1 MNRISL
7 GLAAGLA
14 TAMASILALPSRA
27 QEADSVRVLDAIVI
41 EEQRDDERSF
51 PGALTLRLDALSAQA
66 APDAARLLDHVPGM
80 HVRRSGTTGAAFAS
94 FRGLGAAS
102 TRIEFEGI
110 RLVDPATGSFDLS
123 LFPPAL
129 IGSLSV
135 MSGTAAGSV
144 PGGRIALGVPE
155 VSSARASFRG
165 GAFGYRE
172 VAARAGQ
179 AGTHSSISALAS
191 VSDSDGSFRYRHP
204 VWMGH
209 PVVRREGA
217 DRRHAAALVH
227 VRRDTRPA
235 ASPGSSQ
242 RGAGAV
248 FRAMV
253 LATHV
258 DRSLPPLSISSAAP
272 ASQQDDLLLA
282 GVQVQ
287 TQWSGMPVRA
297 SLSTTHSRFQYRHP
311 SRDTTRVVLGQ
322 IALRGRIDRVLS
334 ARWTAA
340 VEPSLALSR
349 TATEQ
354 QHHIIDGALRMS
366 MGHVR
371 ETWMVGAFI
380 DARHRSTRTSLRPSS
395 ETAATLAPGLWWT
408 HALLPGLESRIAVA
422 RVLRLPTLNERYWVP
437 GGNPALR
444 AERGMQAEWMLSY
457 RPGEAV
463 HLRVVTFLS
472 RLKERIVW
480 RPIYLDASRQIWTP
494 DNVALVE
501 GRGLEAYVHW
511 SPFPSTNVT
520 ISGTRRTQ
528 RDRSNPSAASYGHQL
543 RFVAPWSIH
552 GTLEWQYESVGFFGT
567 WHHTARRY
575 TATDGSLWMPAY
587 RVVDAGMV
595 WHAAEDRF
603 GLDIRLTASNL
614 FNEAYESAPWMPMPG
629 RSWRLEVVLGP

>member
-7 GLAAGLA
+7 AMAVGIAA
-14 TAMASILALPSRA
+14 AMASTFALPSRA
-27 QEADSVRVLDAIVI
+27 QEADSVRVLDAITI
-41 EEQRDDERSF
+41 EEQRDDELAF
-51 PGALTLRLDALSAQA
+51 PGALSLRLDALSAQA
-66 APDAARLLDHVPGM
+66 APDAARLLDHVPGL
-80 HVRRSGTTGAAFAS
+80 HVRRMGTTGATLAS

-102 TRIEFEGI
+102 TRIEFEGV

-144 PGGRIALGVPE
+144 PGGRIALGAPK
-155 VSSARASFRG
+155 VSSTRASFRG

-172 VAARAGQ
+172 VAARAGKVG
-179 AGTHSSISALAS
+179 AYSSISALAS
-191 VSDSDGSFRYRHP
+191 ASASDGSFSYRHP

-217 DRRHAAALVH
+217 DRTHVAALVH
-227 VRRDTRPA
+227 VYHDTRP
-235 ASPGSSQ
+235 SRFPGSSQ

-248 FRAMV
+248 YRAVV

-258 DRSLPPLSISSAAP
+258 DRSLPSLSISSAAP

-297 SLSTTHSRFQYRHP
+297 TLSTTHSRFQYRHP
-311 SRDTTRVVLGQ
+311 SRGTTHVALGQ

-334 ARWTAA
+334 PHWTVAA
-340 VEPSLALSR
+340 EPALALSR
-349 TATEQ
+349 TATDQE
-354 QHHIIDGALRMS
+354 HHIVDGALRIS
-366 MGHVR
+366 MGQVR
-371 ETWMVGAFI
+371 EAWMAGAFL
-380 DARHRSTRTSLRPSS
+380 DAGLRSTRTLARPTS
-395 ETAATLAPGLWWT
+395 ETTATLAPGLWWT
-408 HALLPGLESRIAVA
+408 HGLLPGLESRLAFS

-437 GGNPALR
+437 GGNPALL

-457 RPGEAV
+457 RPREKV
-463 HLRVVTFLS
+463 HIRLVTFLS
-472 RLKERIVW
+472 RLKDRIVW

-494 DNVALVE
+494 DNVARVV
-501 GRGLEAYVHW
+501 GRGLEAYVYW
-511 SPFPSTNVT
+511 SPFASTTLTV
-520 ISGTRRTQ
+520 SGTRRTQ

-543 RFVAPWSIH
+543 RFVAPWSARA
-552 GTLEWQYESVGFFGT
+552 TLEWTNESMGFYGT
-567 WHHTARRY
+567 WSHTARRY
-575 TATDGSLWMPAY
+575 TATDGSVWMPAY
-587 RVVDAGMV
+587 RVVDAGVV
-595 WHAAEDRF
+595 WHAVEDRF

-614 FNEAYESAPWMPMPG
+614 LNEAYESAPWMPMPG
-629 RSWRLEVVLGP
+629 RSWRLEVVLDP